1 VLAPSQV
8 DMTRFAE
15 KKADDRG
22 RQSLRLEAAIWA
34 AIDQARSRRPGRIT
48 RTTWITEAIMEKLTR
63 DSEQE
68 LARKEGGDN
77 A

>member
-1 VLAPSQV
+1 
-8 DMTRFAE
+8 MNRFAA
-15 KKADDRG
+15 KRTDDRG
-22 RQSLRLEAAIWA
+22 RQSLRLEAAIWS
-34 AIDQARSRRPGRIT
+34 AIDQARGRRPGKIT

-68 LARKEGGDN
+68 LRRAEEGYN

>member
-1 VLAPSQV
+1 M
-8 DMTRFAE
+8 DRFAT
-15 KKADDRG
+15 KKTDDRV
-22 RQSLRLEAAIWA
+22 RQSLRLDAAIWA
-34 AIDQARSRRPGRIT
+34 AIDQARGRRPGRIT

-68 LARKEGGDN
+68 LRRAEEGDN